1 MLLCVLESNSNK
13 KAVARNSS
21 RQAPRGRNNLRQKS
35 TMDDDKVVYHSY
47 DDPGYMGGDHN
58 IELMHFDS
66 DCILGSPINSPSV
79 IHARWG
85 EPVDDPDEESVCTE
99 FRPNPFK
106 LGFCVNCQK
115 QHEVTTTGA
124 VVSEKNYKKIAR
136 PVTSKTAANALDNPA
151 ALDNAPEPKRESD
164 VDLTALLRQRRDIL
178 LKLSKLDQEKAKT
191 NALISSTTS
200 KSTIGK

>member
-1 MLLCVLESNSNK
+1 
-13 KAVARNSS
+13 
-21 RQAPRGRNNLRQKS
+21 
-35 TMDDDKVVYHSY
+35 MDDDKVIYHSY
-47 DDPGYMGGDHN
+47 DDPGYMGADHN

-85 EPVDDPDEESVCTE
+85 EPVDDPDEESVCTD

-151 ALDNAPEPKRESD
+151 ALENAPEPKRESD